1 MSVKVLARDLLK
13 FEPAK
18 LVLQLPPTFTLVF
31 DDGELNTT
39 RRRTHVT
46 SFFWEYHK
54 VFPKTPLKMAH
65 HLEVVLKGRPYN
77 SSSHTALIEAIC
89 RDVYA
94 QYENDEPEINAI
106 TSKIAYRTSNNMMDE
121 MMAPLAPYVTP
132 LDVLDAISLARHPR
146 ILEATQNTVPD
157 DRSIVKTY
165 DIIRDVFE
173 NDVSVRQNGLVL
185 AYRAATVNREQVLQ
199 SITRGKP
206 TEANGKIFDIPI
218 MTGYLN
224 GLSKIYDFASDSRSA
239 PKAQA
244 SAEAPLQ
251 ESEYMARR
259 LQFLVSVVER
269 IKGNDCG
276 TTKLVDWFVDKEVRD
291 DNNRL
296 QTPGGISSM
305 AGKIIEDP
313 DTKQLIELTGEE
325 KHLNGRYVRMRSVLT
340 CQNPNPHT
348 VCRTCFGGLWRNYY
362 NHANLGHLCCV
373 TITEKITQN
382 TLGTKHLVAS
392 GEGAPIR
399 LTSFTSKFF
408 RLLKNKT
415 VYHLNPILKKL
426 GLRIILNRDEAMNLI
441 DVMKMEDISD
451 LKVNETTRLTSVK
464 FIYRDKGADISDIVP
479 VEQSNREAFLTM
491 DMVHYIRK
499 HGWTVDETNNFQID
513 LKDWDFED
521 PIFAIPQMEISYS
534 QHGAEVGRMIESN
547 MNSIDERQRPDSP
560 LSTLQELSS
569 LVNSKLDIPL
579 ACLEVIIYASMI
591 PSRNNHAMAR
601 NWEKAVLGV
610 ARNTIYS
617 RSLSCAYAFQGHAD
631 FMLDPKSFFPHFR
644 PDNNMDVFFSPEK
657 VIEDHK
663 RRKPA

>member
-1 MSVKVLARDLLK
+1 
-13 FEPAK
+13 
-18 LVLQLPPTFTLVF
+18 
-31 DDGELNTT
+31 
-39 RRRTHVT
+39 
-46 SFFWEYHK
+46 
-54 VFPKTPLKMAH
+54 
-65 HLEVVLKGRPYN
+65 
-77 SSSHTALIEAIC
+77 
-89 RDVYA
+89 
-94 QYENDEPEINAI
+94 
-106 TSKIAYRTSNNMMDE
+106 
-121 MMAPLAPYVTP
+121 
-132 LDVLDAISLARHPR
+132 
-146 ILEATQNTVPD
+146 
-157 DRSIVKTY
+157 
-165 DIIRDVFE
+165 
-173 NDVSVRQNGLVL
+173 
-185 AYRAATVNREQVLQ
+185 
-199 SITRGKP
+199 
-206 TEANGKIFDIPI
+206 
-218 MTGYLN
+218 
-224 GLSKIYDFASDSRSA
+224 
-239 PKAQA
+239 
-244 SAEAPLQ
+244 
-251 ESEYMARR
+251 
-259 LQFLVSVVER
+259 
-269 IKGNDCG
+269 
-276 TTKLVDWFVDKEVRD
+276 
-291 DNNRL
+291 
-296 QTPGGISSM
+296 
-305 AGKIIEDP
+305 
-313 DTKQLIELTGEE
+313 
-325 KHLNGRYVRMRSVLT
+325 
-340 CQNPNPHT
+340 
-348 VCRTCFGGLWRNYY
+348 
-362 NHANLGHLCCV
+362 
-373 TITEKITQN
+373 
-382 TLGTKHLVAS
+382 
-392 GEGAPIR
+392 
-399 LTSFTSKFF
+399 
-408 RLLKNKT
+408 
-415 VYHLNPILKKL
+415 
-426 GLRIILNRDEAMNLI
+426 MNLI

-663 RRKPA
+663 RRKSA